1 MRRIVNTIT
10 TTTTT
15 ITTTKTIPLN
25 QSNNFVL
32 HPTQPSYPV
41 EKDEHV
47 EQYLVRERDELQDP
61 GQVGINGD
69 PGYGP

>member
-1 MRRIVNTIT
+1 MIT
-10 TTTTT
+10 TTTST
-15 ITTTKTIPLN
+15 ITITASTTTLH
-25 QSNNFVL
+25 QSNNLVL

-61 GQVGINGD
+61 SQVGLDGD
-69 PGYGP
+69 AGDGP